1 MTEIKEPTQGD
12 NQKTLGKLKKE
23 NENLRRRI
31 KELQKENSLLKE
43 KLYRS
48 EEKSIVTK
56 EEKKPLKLFKKQKK
70 EDAPDTPKTPKKAD
84 VKDSP
89 KKQKAPDVSKGMDLE
104 VSSDFGAPNVPL
116 RSKYKT
122 IINGDSRRMCP
133 SCDNTQ
139 HKFIYEETDKTHIIM
154 DYPRIYGK
162 KFKCGKCGQEWR
174 VPVVLE

>member
-12 NQKTLGKLKKE
+12 NGKTLGKLKKE

-43 KLYRS
+43 KLSVR
-48 EEKSIVTK
+48 EKKSIVP
-56 EEKKPLKLFKKQKK
+56 EVEKKPLKLFKKQ
-70 EDAPDTPKTPKKAD
+70 KKAD

-122 IINGDSRRMCP
+122 IMNGDSRRMCP

-139 HKFIYEETDKTHIIM
+139 HKFIYEEKDKTHIIM